1 MAQIAYNDDGSRQRG
16 HALEED
22 SKSQRPGRR
31 PTIYDV
37 AAEAGVAASTVSR
50 ALSRPGRVSADT
62 AALVRDAAKK
72 VGYWREERKPV
83 LEYSASR
90 LFGMLVADIGNPV
103 FAALAHGA
111 TRAANKEGYTLLVA
125 HFAESDIEE
134 RLVAERLVSNVEGV
148 ILASPRLSNSG
159 IRTISKHRPAV
170 VLNREVPGVPSIL
183 TDGERGAQE
192 AIRHLANLGHEAV
205 TYLSGPPSSWSDGTR
220 WRGIE
225 SAGRQRLMTVRRT
238 APAAPVV
245 RSGREAVQEWL
256 ERPTSAVIGFN
267 DMLAIGFMRE
277 LESLGA
283 RIPEDVSILG
293 FDNSVTSA
301 LTSPTLTSVASP
313 LMEQGAYAVNLLLRM
328 IRRERVADQPVFLPL
343 NLVGREST
351 GQFERN
357 PYEELVRDLREAAR

>member
-1 MAQIAYNDDGSRQRG
+1 M
-16 HALEED
+16 EED
-22 SKSQRPGRR
+22 SKPSAAPRR

-50 ALSRPGRVSADT
+50 ALSRPGRVSAET
-62 AALVRDAAKK
+62 ATLVREAAKR
-72 VGYWREERKPV
+72 VGYWREERETV
-83 LEYSASR
+83 LGQSNSR
-90 LFGMLVADIGNPV
+90 LLGMLVADIGNPV
-103 FAALAHGA
+103 FAALVHGA

-134 RLVAERLVSNVEGV
+134 RLAAQRLVENVEGV
-148 ILASPRLSNSG
+148 ILASPRQSNSG

-192 AIRHLANLGHEAV
+192 AIRHLADLGHEAV

-225 SAGRQRLMTVRRT
+225 NAGRQRLMTVRRT
-238 APAAPVV
+238 SHAPPVV
-245 RSGREAVQEWL
+245 RSGREAVKEWL

-277 LESLGA
+277 MEALGA
-283 RIPEDVSILG
+283 KVPRDVSVLG

-301 LTSPTLTSVASP
+301 LTNPTLTSVASP
-313 LMEQGAYAVNLLLRM
+313 LMEQGAYAVNVLLRM
-328 IRRERVADQPVFLPL
+328 INRERISDQPVFLPL
-343 NLVGREST
+343 NLIKREST
-351 GQFERN
+351 GQFERK
-357 PYEELVRDLREAAR
+357 PYEERVRNLRQSIL